1 MAFLQPGSLPEQTN
15 QVFHM
20 LSLVFPTGPPSP
32 TAIIKIDMN
41 YNALKVTWKAPSSK
55 QDTPITGH
63 VLRIKKKQDKL
74 NEWTEIVF
82 KAKSNYF
89 ILRNLMEGTIYS
101 LRLYATN
108 IVGRSNAS
116 DEEVKTLKKG
126 E

>member
-1 MAFLQPGSLPEQTN
+1 
-15 QVFHM
+15 
-20 LSLVFPTGPPSP
+20 
-32 TAIIKIDMN
+32 MN